1 MYAAIY
7 LCAGNEKIFYDT
19 QQIIFDV
26 HKTAG
31 AIQIQFEF
39 LLEILTK
46 IILKQDWEAET
57 WNNGNTDAK

>member
-19 QQIIFDV
+19 QQTIFDV

-31 AIQIQFEF
+31 AIQIQLEFPFEVWIKF
-39 LLEILTK
+39 
-46 IILKQDWEAET
+46 ILK
-57 WNNGNTDAK
+57 TD

>member
-19 QQIIFDV
+19 QQTIFDV

-31 AIQIQFEF
+31 AIQIQLEF
-39 LLEILTK
+39 LFEVLIKSFEDRLR
-46 IILKQDWEAET
+46 ARET
-57 WNNGNTDAK
+57 T

>member
-39 LLEILTK
+39 LLEFFFYK
-46 IILKQDWEAET
+46 NHFEARLRGRDME
-57 WNNGNTDAK
+57 

>member
-19 QQIIFDV
+19 QQTIFDV

-39 LLEILTK
+39 LLVDK
-46 IILKQDWEAET
+46 NHFEARLRGRDIE
-57 WNNGNTDAK
+57 

>member
-19 QQIIFDV
+19 QQTIFDV

-31 AIQIQFEF
+31 AIRIQLEF
-39 LLEILTK
+39 LFEVWIK
-46 IILKQDWEAET
+46 IILK
-57 WNNGNTDAK
+57 TD

>member
-19 QQIIFDV
+19 QQTIFDV

-31 AIQIQFEF
+31 AIQIQLEF

-46 IILKQDWEAET
+46 IILKQD
-57 WNNGNTDAK
+57 

>member
-19 QQIIFDV
+19 QQTIFDV

-39 LLEILTK
+39 HLFRNFDK
-46 IILKQDWEAET
+46 NHFEARLRGRDME
-57 WNNGNTDAK
+57 

>member
-19 QQIIFDV
+19 QQTIFDV

-31 AIQIQFEF
+31 AIQMQLEF
-39 LLEILTK
+39 LLEIFTRNF
-46 IILKQDWEAET
+46 LKQD
-57 WNNGNTDAK
+57 